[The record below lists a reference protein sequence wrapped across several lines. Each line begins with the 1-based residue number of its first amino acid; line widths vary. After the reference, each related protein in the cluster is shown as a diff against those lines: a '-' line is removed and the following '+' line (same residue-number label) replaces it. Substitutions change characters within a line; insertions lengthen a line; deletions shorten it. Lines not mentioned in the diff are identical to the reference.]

1 MTIRNMSMNM
11 LAIATLMY
19 VVGCNEK
26 LDVST
31 EPTQVAT
38 QENSSL
44 IELGSDGLSEFV
56 STDGVS
62 WRQVT
67 DDKGEHHLSLH
78 FNALEANK
86 PTIRLGAESPW
97 NMDFADNVAI
107 VMDIENPTNIPVFL
121 HVGVEDIDGVRHNR
135 NVAVPPKTANSYYVM
150 IKGINVDT
158 NTGMRSN
165 PKNWLT
171 EYEQTIWRTG
181 TRHINIE
188 QVSAL
193 HFTLMGIMHDK
204 HLIISNIRLEEPT
217 TLDENVLVGIA
228 DGYGQNAKM
237 DFENKVDNDAALVA
251 QYQAESANLS
261 GEVWDGR
268 SQYGGWKQGPKLEA
282 TGFFRTEKYQGKWT
296 LVDPEGYLF
305 FSTGIANVRMANT
318 STITGYDVPESLVPA
333 RSSDDLT
340 PEDSVGLN
348 RVSLEAAEQR
358 FVSSDTRA
366 NMFLD
371 LPSYDEPLGNFF
383 GYRRE
388 VHTGVIPKG
397 ETFSF
402 YMANLSRKFETADM
416 NEVLDKWETLTVDR
430 MLDWGFTSFGNW
442 IDTRFYDD
450 ARIPYFAN
458 GWIIGDFA
466 TVSTGNDYWSPIPD
480 PFDPVFVQRA
490 DVTLAQ
496 VAAEVKN
503 NPWCVGVFIDN
514 EKSWGMMSSTAA
526 QYGLVAGTLRLNAD
540 KSPAKRAFVAWLK
553 SRFETVESLNSTWGQ
568 SFNSWSDVER
578 GFEVDFDVAAALP
591 DYSALLSLYADEYFK
606 VVANA
611 VDAHMPNHMYMGA
624 RFADWGMTPE
634 LRASSAKYAD
644 VVSYNYYREG
654 LNEAFWTFLEDI
666 DKPSIIGEFH
676 IGAKDSGLFNP
687 GLIGSHTQ
695 TLRGE
700 MYQDYLYSVIDNRY
714 FVGVHWFQYIDSPL
728 TGRAYD
734 GENYNVGFVSVT
746 DIPYAPLIDA
756 VKEVNRNLYSRRF
769 NDTASATDNE
779 KEVNE

>member
-78 FNALEANK
+78 FNALAANK

-181 TRHINIE
+181 TRHINTE
-188 QVSAL
+188 KVSAL

-204 HLIISNIRLEEPT
+204 HLIVSNIRLEEPT

-282 TGFFRTEKYQGKWT
+282 TGYFRTEKYQGKWT

-318 STITGYDVPESLVPA
+318 STITGYDVPDSLVPA

-358 FVSSDTRA
+358 FVSSNTRA

-402 YMANLSRKFETADM
+402 TWQISLESSK
-416 NEVLDKWETLTVDR
+416 L
-430 MLDWGFTSFGNW
+430 
-442 IDTRFYDD
+442 
-450 ARIPYFAN
+450 
-458 GWIIGDFA
+458 
-466 TVSTGNDYWSPIPD
+466 PI
-480 PFDPVFVQRA
+480 
-490 DVTLAQ
+490 
-496 VAAEVKN
+496 
-503 NPWCVGVFIDN
+503 
-514 EKSWGMMSSTAA
+514 
-526 QYGLVAGTLRLNAD
+526 
-540 KSPAKRAFVAWLK
+540 
-553 SRFETVESLNSTWGQ
+553 
-568 SFNSWSDVER
+568 
-578 GFEVDFDVAAALP
+578 
-591 DYSALLSLYADEYFK
+591 
-606 VVANA
+606 
-611 VDAHMPNHMYMGA
+611 
-624 RFADWGMTPE
+624 
-634 LRASSAKYAD
+634 
-644 VVSYNYYREG
+644 
-654 LNEAFWTFLEDI
+654 
-666 DKPSIIGEFH
+666 
-676 IGAKDSGLFNP
+676 
-687 GLIGSHTQ
+687 
-695 TLRGE
+695 
-700 MYQDYLYSVIDNRY
+700 
-714 FVGVHWFQYIDSPL
+714 
-728 TGRAYD
+728 
-734 GENYNVGFVSVT
+734 
-746 DIPYAPLIDA
+746 
-756 VKEVNRNLYSRRF
+756 
-769 NDTASATDNE
+769 
-779 KEVNE
+779 